1 MRRVQIDLV
10 STGEMGRSSLAGTA
24 AFQGPAKAGQHDR
37 TDELR

>member
-24 AFQGPAKAGQHDR
+24 FEGPAKAGQHDR
-37 TDELR
+37 TDELI